1 MHKYFYLYLLLLSL
15 VFAYCT
21 PAKKE
26 LKKEEYKTV
35 TTFWQIDSFPK
46 SVYSIEQFNK
56 DGKIISK
63 TRFQLNFT
71 LVPLFLE
78 SPFKPFHEIAYR
90 QMENRS
96 IFKQIMTE
104 RFNYDKKGQLVK
116 SFLSYG
122 LDFELR
128 LYSYFPTKKIQGIK
142 TIGKKMGTINSL
154 YYYDEKDSLIRVVNY
169 HEEKDEAITS
179 DSIVCGLHHKKSYY
193 LIDGE
198 ILEKNVTIYFNNKVM
213 KELLYSGEPSKDEN
227 NLEIICRTKYVY
239 NGRRLIKKI
248 ETNISRSEWSPID
261 GPGRINTFS
270 FIYK

>member
-1 MHKYFYLYLLLLSL
+1 MLLLSL
-15 VFAYCT
+15 VVVYCT

-26 LKKEEYKTV
+26 LKKGEYKTV
-35 TTFWQIDSFPK
+35 TTFWQIDSFPR

-104 RFNYDKKGQLVK
+104 RFNYDKKGQLEK
-116 SFLSYG
+116 SFLSYSI
-122 LDFELR
+122 DFDLR

-142 TIGKKMGTINSL
+142 TIGKKLGTINSL
-154 YYYDEKDSLIRVVNY
+154 FYYDEKDSLIRVVNY
-169 HEEKDEAITS
+169 HEKKDEAITS
-179 DSIVCGLHHKKSYY
+179 DSIVYGLHHKKSYR

-213 KELLYSGEPSKDEN
+213 KELLYSHEPSNDEKT
-227 NLEIICRTKYVY
+227 LQIARRTKYFYKGDRLIRKKVINVSSSEWCPSNS
-239 NGRRLIKKI
+239 NGRT
-248 ETNISRSEWSPID
+248 ETF
-261 GPGRINTFS
+261 TYF
-270 FIYK
+270 YK

>member
-1 MHKYFYLYLLLLSL
+1 MHKQLCLYLLLLSL

-35 TTFWQIDSFPK
+35 TTFWQIDSFPR

-104 RFNYDKKGQLVK
+104 RFNYDKKGQLEM
-116 SFLSYG
+116 SFLSYSI
-122 LDFELR
+122 DVELR

-169 HEEKDEAITS
+169 HEKKDEAITS
-179 DSIVCGLHHKKSYY
+179 DSIVYGLHHKKSYR

-213 KELLYSGEPSKDEN
+213 KELLYSHEPSNDEKT
-227 NLEIICRTKYVY
+227 LQIASRTKYFY
-239 NGRRLIKKI
+239 KGDRLIKKI
-248 ETNISRSEWSPID
+248 ETNISSSEWCPSYSN
-261 GPGRINTFS
+261 GRTETFTY
-270 FIYK
+270 FYK

>member
-1 MHKYFYLYLLLLSL
+1 MHKHFYLYLLLLSL

-35 TTFWQIDSFPK
+35 TTFWQIDSFPR

-96 IFKQIMTE
+96 IFKEIMTE
-104 RFNYDKKGQLVK
+104 RFNYDKKGQLEM
-116 SFLSYG
+116 SFLSYSI
-122 LDFELR
+122 DVELR

-169 HEEKDEAITS
+169 HEKKDEAITS
-179 DSIVCGLHHKKSYY
+179 DSIVYGLHHKKSYR

-198 ILEKNVTIYFNNKVM
+198 ILGKNVTIYFNSKVL
-213 KELLYSGEPSKDEN
+213 KELLYSGEPTNDDKTLQIAS
-227 NLEIICRTKYVY
+227 RTNYFYK
-239 NGRRLIKKI
+239 GDRLIRKVV
-248 ETNISRSEWSPID
+248 TNISSSEWCPID
-261 GPGRINTFS
+261 GPGRISTFS